1 MMTTTTNGAVRHSE
15 NSMLALVPRHASPRR
30 FAGRGRLPVTALFL
44 LLAACGGGAA
54 EEEAAVEAPAA
65 PPPMQVAQQNLATV
79 DSFRLESGPSL
90 SGTLVAE
97 RTAQLR
103 PQASGTVLSVRVRA
117 GDRVAAGQ
125 TIAVIDTLVLAE
137 QARSA
142 RLGLSSAQL
151 NAETADRNMAR
162 STQLH
167 TAGAIADRDLEA
179 ARNQAA
185 QSRAMLED
193 ARARVASAAK
203 LLDNAVVR
211 APFSGVVSELPVSVG
226 DVVQMGGSLVAV
238 VVDPTSLELEASVP
252 AMHYAALRS
261 GARVEFTVT
270 AHPGKVFTGTVARVN
285 PAVDATTGQ
294 LRLYVR
300 VPNTDRTLAAGLFA
314 EGRVAIEDARGL
326 AIPFGALDA
335 RATQTSVKRVRGGMV
350 EMVPVTLGLR
360 DELAERVEVTSGL
373 SRGDTVLV
381 GAAIGTPVG
390 VAVRFGAQD
399 N

>member
-1 MMTTTTNGAVRHSE
+1 MMTTTTNGARRHSE
-15 NSMLALVPRHASPRR
+15 NSMPDHVTRHASPRRR
-30 FAGRGRLPVTALFL
+30 FAGRGRLLVPAVMLA
-44 LLAACGGGAA
+44 AACGGGAA
-54 EEEAAVEAPAA
+54 EEESAEAPAA
-65 PPPMQVAQQNLATV
+65 PPPMQVAPQNMATV
-79 DSFRLESGPSL
+79 DSFRIESGPSL

-103 PQASGTVLSVRVRA
+103 PQASGAVLSVRVRA

-142 RLGLSSAQL
+142 RLGLSSAEL
-151 NAETADRNMAR
+151 AAETAERNLAR
-162 STQLH
+162 NTQLH
-167 TAGAIADRDLEA
+167 AAGAVAERDLEA

-185 QSRAMLED
+185 QSRAMLEE
-193 ARARVASAAK
+193 ARAHAASAAK

-238 VVDPTSLELEASVP
+238 VVDPASLELEASVP
-252 AMHYAALRS
+252 ASYYASLKPGS
-261 GARVEFTVT
+261 RVEFTV
-270 AHPGKVFTGTVARVN
+270 ASHPGKVFSGTVARVN

-294 LRLYVR
+294 LLLYVR
-300 VPNTDRTLAAGLFA
+300 VPNGDRTLASGLFA
-314 EGRVAIEDARGL
+314 EGRVAIQAVRGL
-326 AIPFGALDA
+326 AIPIAALDA
-335 RATQTSVKRVRGGMV
+335 RSSSTSVKRIRGGKV
-350 EMVPVTLGLR
+350 EVVAVTLGLR
-360 DELAERVEVTSGL
+360 DELADRVEVTSGL

-381 GAAIGTPVG
+381 GAAIGTPAG
-390 VAVRFGAQD
+390 ASVRFGAQD

>member
-1 MMTTTTNGAVRHSE
+1 MMTTTTNGATRANE
-15 NSMLALVPRHASPRR
+15 NPMTRIVTRR
-30 FAGRGRLPVTALFL
+30 SFPVAAL
-44 LLAACGGGAA
+44 LLLLVAACGGGGGAA
-54 EEEAAVEAPAA
+54 EEPGVEAPTA
-65 PPPMQVAQQNLATV
+65 PPPMQVAQQNVATV

-103 PQASGTVLSVRVRA
+103 PQASGTVLAVRVRA

-142 RLGLSSAQL
+142 RLGLSSAEL
-151 NAETADRNMAR
+151 NAETAERNVAR

-167 TAGAIADRDLEA
+167 AAGAIADRDLEA

-193 ARARVASAAK
+193 ARARVASATK
-203 LLDNAVVR
+203 MLDNAVVR
-211 APFSGVVSELPVSVG
+211 APFSGIVSELPVSVG
-226 DVVQMGGSLVAV
+226 DVVQLGGSLVAV
-238 VVDPTSLELEASVP
+238 VVDPSSLELEASVP
-252 AMHYAALRS
+252 ASYFASLRTGS
-261 GARVEFTVT
+261 RVEFTV
-270 AHPGKVFTGTVARVN
+270 ASHPGKVFNGTVARVN

-300 VPNTDRTLAAGLFA
+300 VPNADRTLATGLFA
-314 EGRVAIEDARGL
+314 EGRVAIESARGL
-326 AIPFGALDA
+326 AIPLGALDA
-335 RATQTSVKRVRGGMV
+335 RATATSVRRVRGGVV

-390 VAVRFGAQD
+390 VSVRFGAQD
-399 N
+399 S